1 MGKFIKFAL
10 NEPLNCVQL
19 LEQRNACEDEKIKN
33 FPKININLTTEYCNL
48 ASCILRKESKCYCD
62 CRISDIVHNLRHLQ
76 LISPKLHFS
85 SKVKT
90 LLC

>member
-33 FPKININLTTEYCNL
+33 FPKININ
-48 ASCILRKESKCYCD
+48 
-62 CRISDIVHNLRHLQ
+62 
-76 LISPKLHFS
+76 
-85 SKVKT
+85 
-90 LLC
+90 